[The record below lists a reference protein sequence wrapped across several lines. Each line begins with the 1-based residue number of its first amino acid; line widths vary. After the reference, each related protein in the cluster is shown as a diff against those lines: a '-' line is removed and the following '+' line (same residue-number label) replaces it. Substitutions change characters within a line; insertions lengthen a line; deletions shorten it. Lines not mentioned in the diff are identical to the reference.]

1 MRQEIEKYEGWN
13 HDIMVAISKA
23 ESSVDINLNGRF
35 DPDEFC
41 YRQARGDTTLTYQNN
56 GRVYGYSVGVF
67 QVRILEGREH
77 CDTYDIEVNVKC
89 AYNVWKGQGY
99 GAWSVYTNGKYLRV

>member
-1 MRQEIEKYEGWN
+1 MRQEVEKYEGWN
-13 HDIMVAISKA
+13 HDTMVAISKA
-23 ESSVDINLNGRF
+23 ESNCRF
-35 DPDEFC
+35 N
-41 YRQARGDTTLTYQNN
+41 AKGDTTLTYQNN
-56 GRVYGYSVGVF
+56 DRIYGYSVGVF

-89 AYNVWKGQGY
+89 AYSIWKGQGY